1 MSQLI
6 RFNSSPSLRSFFEN
20 FWGNDL
26 IEDDFLKRTKMPAVN
41 VKDNEKNYEIEVAAP
56 GMKKEDFSITVDS
69 RILTISA
76 EVKEE
81 KEVMEDK
88 YSRREFVSG
97 SFSRSFTL
105 PDNVDENN
113 IQANYDNGILKV
125 VVPKATEKSPQK
137 RTIALS

>member
-1 MSQLI
+1 
-6 RFNSSPSLRSFFEN
+6 
-20 FWGNDL
+20 
-26 IEDDFLKRTKMPAVN
+26 MPAVN

-56 GMKKEDFSITVDS
+56 GMKKEDFSITVDN

-81 KEVMEDK
+81 KEVKEDK

-105 PDNVDENN
+105 PENVDENN
-113 IQANYDNGILKV
+113 IQANYENGILKV
-125 VVPKATEKSPQK
+125 VVPKAQEKSPQK
-137 RTIALS
+137 KTIALS

>member
-1 MSQLI
+1 MSELI
-6 RFNSSPSLRSFFEN
+6 RFNSSPALRSFFEN

-26 IEDDFLKRTKMPAVN
+26 LEDDFLKRTKMPAVN

-56 GMKKEDFSITVDS
+56 GMKKEDFSITVDN

-76 EVKEE
+76 GVKEE
-81 KEVMEDK
+81 REVKEDK

-105 PDNVDENN
+105 PENVDENN
-113 IQANYDNGILKV
+113 IQANYENGILKV
-125 VVPKATEKSPQK
+125 VVPKAQEKSPQK
-137 RTIALS
+137 KTIALS